1 MSARKSAV
9 YYEVNVM
16 EKVTIEISTRWGRL
30 VRSPFML
37 IIAALQG
44 VSISFAPLLLY
55 WSGKG
60 EFYPDSQWLVPVLFA
75 IAYLVPLFYFFIGG
89 PVVNELSAVNKKDL
103 N

>member
-1 MSARKSAV
+1 
-9 YYEVNVM
+9 M
-16 EKVTIEISTRWGRL
+16 EKVTIEISAKWGRL

-60 EFYPDSQWLVPVLFA
+60 EFYPDSQWILPVLFA
-75 IAYLVPLFYFFIGG
+75 IAYLIPLFYFFIGG
-89 PVVNELSAVNKKDL
+89 PVVKELRVVNSEER